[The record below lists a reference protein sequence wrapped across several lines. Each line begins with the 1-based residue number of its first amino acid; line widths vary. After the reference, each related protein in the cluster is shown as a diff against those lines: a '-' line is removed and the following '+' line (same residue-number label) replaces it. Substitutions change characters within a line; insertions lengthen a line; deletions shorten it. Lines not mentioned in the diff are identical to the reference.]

1 MPQISCTGCRD
12 SDLKEVNRI
21 TAQAGHNLA
30 LHELK
35 QIRCT
40 GRADSTPSYLDLRP
54 PPETFDALFKKVLNV
69 SAPALDFYVDGAK
82 SVLGGVLRMQ
92 IRFHKHL

>member
-1 MPQISCTGCRD
+1 MVPQISCTGCRD

-40 GRADSTPSYLDLRP
+40 GKADSTPGYLDLGL
-54 PPETFDALFKKVLNV
+54 PPETVDRFLKK
-69 SAPALDFYVDGAK
+69 
-82 SVLGGVLRMQ
+82 
-92 IRFHKHL
+92 

>member
-1 MPQISCTGCRD
+1 MVFQISCTGCRD

-40 GRADSTPSYLDLRP
+40 GRADSPPGYLDLHP
-54 PPETFDALFKKVLNV
+54 PPETFDAFSKMVI
-69 SAPALDFYVDGAK
+69 PAETYAIF
-82 SVLGGVLRMQ
+82 
-92 IRFHKHL
+92 KHL